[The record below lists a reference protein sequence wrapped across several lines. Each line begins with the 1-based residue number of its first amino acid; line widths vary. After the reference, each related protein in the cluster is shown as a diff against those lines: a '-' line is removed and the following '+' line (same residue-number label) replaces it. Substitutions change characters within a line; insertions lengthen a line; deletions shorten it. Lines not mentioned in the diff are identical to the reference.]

1 MAAQA
6 RGVILRLESRM
17 PMQNLF
23 PPGATKPE
31 NALWVDLFNPTDDE
45 IKAVATALSIDIP
58 DRDSLEEIESSSRL
72 QFENGVIQ
80 LSVPVSAHKDD
91 EGPTSV
97 GFLLTE
103 KFLVTL
109 RYTEMHAFAAAAH
122 QCSKA
127 HDPLTSSAAV
137 FTTIM
142 EGMVDYGA
150 DLLEQVAGEL
160 NRWSKDIFRRYGR
173 ERQRNVA
180 RVNKRMR
187 ETLVAIG
194 LAGEKLSQVR
204 DSILGLQRAVPYA
217 LDKSKNWIGPECVTR
232 LKTTVTDS
240 QSLADF
246 EVHLTDKV
254 QFLLDA
260 VLGFINT
267 EQNDIFKVLTIASVV
282 GIPPTFL
289 ASMWGMNFET
299 IGEYHWR
306 YGYAFALAMI
316 GVSVILPII
325 WFKWR
330 GWW

>member
-1 MAAQA
+1 
-6 RGVILRLESRM
+6 
-17 PMQNLF
+17 MQNFF

-31 NALWVDLFNPTDDE
+31 DALWIDLFNPTDEE

-58 DRDSLEEIESSSRL
+58 ERDSLEEIESSSRL
-72 QFENGVIQ
+72 QFEDGIIQ
-80 LSVPVSAHKDD
+80 LSVPVSAHANDD
-91 EGPTSV
+91 GPTPV

-103 KFLVTL
+103 KFLVTV
-109 RYTEMHAFAAAAH
+109 RYTEMHAFKAAAQ
-122 QCSKA
+122 QCSKK
-127 HDPLTSSAAV
+127 HDPLTSSGAV
-137 FTTIM
+137 FTTIV

-150 DLLEQVAGEL
+150 DMLEQLAGEL
-160 NRWSKDIFRRYGR
+160 NGISKDVFRRYGR

-187 ETLVAIG
+187 ETLVSIG
-194 LAGEKLSQVR
+194 LVGEKLSQIR
-204 DSILGLQRAVPYA
+204 DSILGLQRAVPFT
-217 LDKSKNWIGPECVTR
+217 LDKGKAWIGEECAVR
-232 LKTTVTDS
+232 LKTTAADS

-299 IGEYHWR
+299 IGEYHWH
-306 YGYAFALAMI
+306 YGYAFALTMI
-316 GVSVILPII
+316 GISVILPII